1 MGHMRFAFKQTH
13 MLTHMLTHTAL
24 VLGLMGLTPNGGATE
39 TFTATTGAD
48 ASGKGQKPKQ
58 AKPAKATKPPTD
70 KGSAESKT
78 ERDKR
83 LQRECRG
90 RPNAGACEGHAS

>member
-70 KGSAESKT
+70 KGSAERKNRARQAT
-78 ERDKR
+78 AARMPR
-83 LQRECRG
+83 PAQCRG
-90 RPNAGACEGHAS
+90 L